1 MPRDWNATSRDC
13 LETNLYTASGLPAE
27 WRMEEEV
34 RIVEATRLPEM
45 GVSFVARQHVI
56 GGSQIFAWCHLTTH
70 GALTVAA
77 AGEDVVRTSGRP
89 ALDLVATGWTVSA
102 KAAVSLASLRQA
114 WRHHAELC
122 RPALRPFFWKARV

>member
-1 MPRDWNATSRDC
+1 MQPARDC
-13 LETNLYTASGLPAE
+13 LETNLYTAPGLPAG
-27 WRMEEEV
+27 WRKEEV

-45 GVSFVARQHVI
+45 GVSFVTRQHVI

-77 AGEDVVRTSGRP
+77 AGEDVVRTSDRP

-102 KAAVSLASLRQA
+102 KAAVSLASLR
-114 WRHHAELC
+114 
-122 RPALRPFFWKARV
+122 